1 MPKLAQ
7 PNLNFIAPEV
17 QTEKKCSTVSDIFS
31 LGMTICCVYNK
42 GQPLINAE
50 HNTQTYH
57 RQLDLVGL
65 TLGMLGSIACF
76 GFVVC

>member
-17 QTEKKCSTVSDIFS
+17 QSEKKCSAVSDIFS

-42 GQPLINAE
+42 GQPLINADY
-50 HNTQTYH
+50 NTQTYT
-57 RQLDLVGL
+57 RQLELVNFL
-65 TLGMLGSIACF
+65 FSAYHKHALQAAP
-76 GFVVC
+76 

>member
-17 QTEKKCSTVSDIFS
+17 QTEKKCSTISDIFS
-31 LGMTICCVYNK
+31 LGMTICCVYNQ

-50 HNTQTYH
+50 YSTQTYVK
-57 RQLDLVGL
+57 QLDLVKYL
-65 TLGMLGSIACF
+65 T
-76 GFVVC
+76 